1 MQTRTILGTVAA
13 IAVTAALAVGALAQS
28 GGHGGHSGHAPA
40 AGNTDNAA
48 VRAYR
53 EANDRMHQGMAIAF
67 TGDADV
73 DFAMGMIPHHEG
85 AIDMARIVLK
95 YGSDPDIR
103 QLAEEVVATQEA
115 EIQILRDWLRQRG
128 H

>member
-13 IAVTAALAVGALAQS
+13 FAVTAALAAGAFAQS
-28 GGHGGHSGHAPA
+28 GGHGGHAGHAPA
-40 AGNTDNAA
+40 TGNAENAA

-53 EANDRMHQGMAIAF
+53 EANDRMHQGMAITF

-73 DFAMGMIPHHEG
+73 DFAKGMIPHHEG

-95 YGSDPDIR
+95 HGSDPDIR

-115 EIQILRDWLRQRG
+115 EIQMLRDWLRQRG